1 MTLRTLAALTL
12 IGSCL
17 LSGCDG
23 PRGVVENASLTTVT
37 SQPGSGYQLGPGDKV
52 KVTVFNEP
60 DLTGEYQVGDTG
72 NIALPLVGTIPAA
85 GASARELQERLTRRL
100 GGGYV
105 RSPRV
110 TVEVTSYRPFNVFG
124 EVKNA
129 GQFAYRPGLTVQDA
143 VAMAGGF
150 TYRANSHTAYI
161 RRVDARGEQTIQLD
175 TERVPVAP
183 GDSIRVPE
191 RYF

>member
-1 MTLRTLAALTL
+1 M
-12 IGSCL
+12 
-17 LSGCDG
+17 
-23 PRGVVENASLTTVT
+23 
-37 SQPGSGYQLGPGDKV
+37 SQPDAAYRLGPGDKV

-60 DLTGEYQVGDTG
+60 DLTGEYQVSDTG
-72 NIALPLVGTIPAA
+72 NIALPLVGAIPAA
-85 GASARELQERLTRRL
+85 GASAKELQERLARRL

-110 TVEVTSYRPFNVFG
+110 TVDVTSYRPFNVFG
-124 EVKNA
+124 EVKTA

-161 RRVDARGEQTIQLD
+161 RRAEARGEQTIQLD
-175 TERVPVAP
+175 TERVPVMP

>member
-1 MTLRTLAALTL
+1 MGQTDAVYR
-12 IGSCL
+12 
-17 LSGCDG
+17 
-23 PRGVVENASLTTVT
+23 
-37 SQPGSGYQLGPGDKV
+37 LGPGDKV

-60 DLTGEYQVGDTG
+60 DLTGEYQVSETG

-85 GASARELQERLTRRL
+85 GASAKELQERLVRRL

-110 TVEVTSYRPFNVFG
+110 TVDVTSYRPFNVFG
-124 EVKNA
+124 EVKTA

-150 TYRANSHTAYI
+150 TYRANSRTAYL
-161 RRVDARGEQTIQLD
+161 RRAEARGEQTIQLD
-175 TERVPVAP
+175 TERVPVMP